1 MKLRWLIGVS
11 VMGLF
16 LTVASSQKHHQQSPN
31 YSKERIFPARYYS
44 DRPITRDDY
53 LPDAN
58 TKPTY
63 SSNSLGGDYKSPSK
77 DYDVPLSY
85 CPDVGGLESHCR
97 PAKDCAVWYD
107 LVRKTPGTSCTLEN
121 GHGKGMCCP
130 DIPYNSKCLIFNIYS
145 NSIHSLIPLR
155 NFFT

>member
-1 MKLRWLIGVS
+1 MELRWLIGVS
-11 VMGLF
+11 VMGLL

-44 DRPITRDDY
+44 DRPVTQDDY
-53 LPDAN
+53 LPAAN
-58 TKPTY
+58 TKPDY
-63 SSNSLGGDYKSPSK
+63 DSNSPGGGYKSPPK

-85 CPDVGGLESHCR
+85 CPDVGGLESNCR

-130 DIPYNSKCLIFNIYS
+130 DIPYNGICPIINIS
-145 NSIHSLIPLR
+145 
-155 NFFT
+155 